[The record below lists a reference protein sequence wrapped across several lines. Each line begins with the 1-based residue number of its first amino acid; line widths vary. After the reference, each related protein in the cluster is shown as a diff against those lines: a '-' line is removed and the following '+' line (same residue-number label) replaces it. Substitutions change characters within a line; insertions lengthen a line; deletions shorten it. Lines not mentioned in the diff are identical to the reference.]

1 MASRFAKK
9 PDPSIKKNVLRSRAA
24 ASGAKSAHASVVAVS
39 IAATI
44 FASLMFANQDAQA
57 LQAAEAARANQQVTT
72 NIATPANQETTVI
85 SDPQAPDT
93 LLLARPS
100 R

>member
-9 PDPSIKKNVLRSRAA
+9 PDPSIKKNVLRARAA
-24 ASGAKSAHASVVAVS
+24 ARGAKSAHASVVAVS

-57 LQAAEAARANQQVTT
+57 LQAAEAARASQAATT
-72 NIATPANQETTVI
+72 ITAPANQETPAA
-85 SDPQAPDT
+85 SDPQAPGT
-93 LLLARPS
+93 LLLAQPS